1 MNSVIVQIATQ
12 AHNLKHIHTVTVLNS
27 LTQFPAKVKLL
38 RLPPFGSQIEL
49 QLTRAGS
56 TEGFWQT
63 AAKTGKNI
71 HWK

>member
-1 MNSVIVQIATQ
+1 MNSVNVQIATQ
-12 AHNLKHIHTVTVLNS
+12 AHNLKHVHTVTVLKS
-27 LTQFPAKVKLL
+27 LQFPAKVKLL

-56 TEGFWQT
+56 TEGFRQT

-71 HWK
+71 H